1 MYLARKHKKGLGGD
15 MQTLHKCQSL
25 TTKTPSGFS
34 SGYSSC
40 SSILRQVRT
49 ILVTKMIPL
58 IHMFAV
64 RQPLEKVDPHHDFDV
79 FEGILYTMAL
89 AFSFEGMSEV
99 IPLAHKPLKT

>member
-1 MYLARKHKKGLGGD
+1 
-15 MQTLHKCQSL
+15 
-25 TTKTPSGFS
+25 
-34 SGYSSC
+34 
-40 SSILRQVRT
+40 
-49 ILVTKMIPL
+49 
-58 IHMFAV
+58 MFAV